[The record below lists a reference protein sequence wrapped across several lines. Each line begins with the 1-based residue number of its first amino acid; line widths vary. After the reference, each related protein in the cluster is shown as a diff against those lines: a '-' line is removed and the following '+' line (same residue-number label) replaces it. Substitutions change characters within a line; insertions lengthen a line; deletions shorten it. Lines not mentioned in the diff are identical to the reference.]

1 MNGGDTILRVE
12 NLRKQFDGIVAVDD
26 VTAEFRRDE
35 LHAIIGPNG
44 AGKTTF
50 FNLLTGALSPT
61 SGTIVFEGEDITH
74 AAPSEIARRGLIR
87 SYQVTK
93 LFDGLTVLENV
104 AIAVQSR
111 ENAYNFWG
119 ATDPAIDERAYEIL
133 EQVDLT
139 SKADSLAENLSHG
152 EQRTLEIAVALG
164 TEPKL
169 LLLDEPTSGMSPE
182 ETREVIGLVGD
193 LRTEFPIILIEH
205 KMSVVNEVADRI
217 LVLHNGRKLAD
228 DRPEV
233 VKQDEEVRRVYLG
246 GTA

>member
-1 MNGGDTILRVE
+1 MDDGEAILRVE
-12 NLRKQFDGIVAVDD
+12 NLTKRFEGIVAVNG
-26 VTAEFRRDE
+26 VNAEFLRDE

-50 FNLLTGALSPT
+50 FNLLTGALEPT
-61 SGTIVFEGEDITH
+61 GGTIIFEGEDITGVG
-74 AAPSEIARRGLIR
+74 PSEIARRGIIR

-104 AIAVQSR
+104 AIAVQSN
-111 ENAYNFWG
+111 ENSYNFWSE
-119 ATDPAIDERAYEIL
+119 ANPAVTERAHEIL
-133 EQVDLT
+133 EQVELEA
-139 SKADSLAENLSHG
+139 KADRLASTLSHG

-164 TEPKL
+164 TDPKL

-182 ETREVIGLVGD
+182 ETQEVIQLVGE
-193 LRTEFPIILIEH
+193 LRDDFPIILIEH

-217 LVLHNGRKLAD
+217 LVLHNGKKIAD
-228 DRPEV
+228 DEPDV
-233 VKQDEEVRRVYLG
+233 VKQDQEVRRVYLE

>member
-1 MNGGDTILRVE
+1 MNDGDTILRVE
-12 NLRKQFDGIVAVDD
+12 DLRKEFEGIIAVDD
-26 VTAEFRRDE
+26 VTAEFHHNE
-35 LHAIIGPNG
+35 LRAIIGPNG

-50 FNLLTGALSPT
+50 FNLLTGALTPT
-61 SGTIVFEGEDITH
+61 SGTIMFDGKDITE
-74 AAPSEIARRGLIR
+74 ADPSEIARLGIIR

-104 AIAVQSR
+104 AVAIQSQ
-111 ENAYNFWG
+111 ENAYNFWRK
-119 ATDPAIDERAYEIL
+119 TDPETDERAYEIL
-133 EQVDLT
+133 EQVDLM

-182 ETREVIGLVGD
+182 ETRDVIELIGE
-193 LRTEFPIILIEH
+193 LRVEFPIILVEH

-217 LVLHNGRKLAD
+217 LVLHNGKKLAD
-228 DRPEV
+228 DTPEIV
-233 VKQDEEVRRVYLG
+233 RQDEEVQQVYLRE
-246 GTA
+246 TA

>member
-1 MNGGDTILRVE
+1 MSGGGTILRVE
-12 NLRKQFDGIVAVDD
+12 NLRKQFEGIVAVDD
-26 VTAEFRRDE
+26 VTAEFREDE

-50 FNLLTGALSPT
+50 FNLLTGALEPT
-61 SGTIVFEGEDITH
+61 SGTITFRGEDITH
-74 AAPSEIARRGLIR
+74 AKASDIARRGLIR

-104 AIAVQSR
+104 AVAVQSN

-119 ATDPAIDERAYEIL
+119 EASPAVTERAREIL
-133 EQVDLT
+133 DRVDL
-139 SKADSLAENLSHG
+139 SAKADSLASNLSHG

-164 TEPKL
+164 TDPEL

-182 ETREVIGLVGD
+182 ETREVIELVGE
-193 LRTEFPIILIEH
+193 LREEFPVVLIEH

-217 LVLHNGRKLAD
+217 LVLHNGKKIAD
-228 DRPEV
+228 DAPEAV
-233 VKQDEEVRRVYLG
+233 RSDPEVRRVYLG
-246 GTA
+246 EAA

>member
-1 MNGGDTILRVE
+1 MDDENAILRVE
-12 NLRKQFDGIVAVDD
+12 GLTKRFEGIVAVDS
-26 VTAEFRRDE
+26 VTAEFYDNE

-61 SGTIVFEGEDITH
+61 EGSIVFDEADITDSD
-74 AAPSEIARRGLIR
+74 PSEIARRGLIR

-111 ENAYNFWG
+111 SDSYNFWS
-119 ATDPAIDERAYEIL
+119 DPDPVVTERARDVL
-133 EQVDLT
+133 ARVDLT
-139 SKADSLAENLSHG
+139 AKADALASSLSHG
-152 EQRTLEIAVALG
+152 EQRTLEIAVTLG
-164 TEPKL
+164 TAPKL

-182 ETREVIGLVGD
+182 ETQDIIELVD
-193 LRTEFPIILIEH
+193 ELQVDFPMILIEH
-205 KMSVVNEVADRI
+205 KMSVVNEVADQVM
-217 LVLHNGRKLAD
+217 VLHNGQKLAD
-228 DRPEV
+228 DEPSAI
-233 VKQDEEVRRVYLG
+233 QQNEEVRRVYLE